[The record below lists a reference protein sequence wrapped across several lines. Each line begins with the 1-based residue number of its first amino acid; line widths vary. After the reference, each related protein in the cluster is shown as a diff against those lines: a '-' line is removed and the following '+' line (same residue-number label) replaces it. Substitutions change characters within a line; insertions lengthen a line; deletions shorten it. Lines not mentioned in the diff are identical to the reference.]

1 MNLMAKSCFCPGLI
15 ALVSNLITS
24 ASDLNRDSSRSSPDF
39 LRETPEE
46 KWLEEYMEGMTHE
59 IYRVKLSDKLE
70 RRYFV
75 DIARLIYKK
84 TTAIVFAIEV
94 HTKQGKG
101 MIRLNPCDFL
111 VSNIQENDI
120 HVYAI
125 CPDKVTAESI
135 ETIEMTRE
143 EKSRYFIMKD
153 RKSKEDKIIKE
164 EHGNRKQGQPVDD
177 SDQSSS
183 SEDENTANQNQAN

>member
-15 ALVSNLITS
+15 AFVSNLITS
-24 ASDLNRDSSRSSPDF
+24 ASDINRDMARSSPDF
-39 LRETPEE
+39 LKEAPDE
-46 KWLEEYMEGMTHE
+46 KWLEEYIEGMSHE
-59 IYRVKLSDKLE
+59 IYRVKLSEKLE

-101 MIRLNPCDFL
+101 MIRLNPNDFL

-143 EKSRYFIMKD
+143 EKSRYFVLKD
-153 RKSKEDKIIKE
+153 RKSKEEKIIKD
-164 EHGNRKQGQPVDD
+164 EHGNRKQGQPLRGDE

-183 SEDENTANQNQAN
+183 SEDENTAN

>member
-1 MNLMAKSCFCPGLI
+1 M
-15 ALVSNLITS
+15 T
-24 ASDLNRDSSRSSPDF
+24 RSSPDF
-39 LRETPEE
+39 LKEAPDE
-46 KWLEEYMEGMTHE
+46 KWLEEYIEGMSHE

-101 MIRLNPCDFL
+101 MIRLNPNDFL

-135 ETIEMTRE
+135 ETLEMTRE
-143 EKSRYFIMKD
+143 EKSRYFVLKD
-153 RKSKEDKIIKE
+153 RKSKEEKIFKN
-164 EHGNRKQGQPVDD
+164 EHGNRKQGQPLRGDE

-183 SEDENTANQNQAN
+183 SEDENTAN